1 MQFFLTLKGNENL
14 IYFFAIIKFA
24 GCGASVPLTGFGYLL
39 TKGVKEAVSKE
50 GMIGILKG
58 GLSSSL
64 LEGALQF
71 LWVFLLQFFSTLKRN
86 ENF

>member
-1 MQFFLTLKGNENL
+1 M
-14 IYFFAIIKFA
+14 
-24 GCGASVPLTGFGYLL
+24 LTGFGYLL
-39 TKGVKEAVSKE
+39 TKEVKEAVLKE

-64 LEGALQF
+64 LELALQF
-71 LWVFLLQFFSTLKRN
+71 LWVFWLQFFLTLKGN